1 MNSGKGLG
9 PWALALGGAWALA
22 LAWVFIGVGCQSMW
36 LLFLCSASLRLPSQ
50 PLVPTQQHGC
60 HPPPHTC
67 SALYV
72 MLLGAHCLGGLG
84 SCVGEGVGARR
95 AVGASS
101 APPPSSAQP
110 MSALLPSFVPFLV
123 PSATWKRCPC
133 NCEESGRWVVCGE
146 RGWGQGQV
154 WVGCFRWGFPLHP
167 PPTNPAHALPR
178 LPQSTPVVPVSLSRN
193 LHFILTWW
201 RPFP

>member
-50 PLVPTQQHGC
+50 TRVPTQQHGC

-101 APPPSSAQP
+101 APPPLLRPANECFAAELCSFPCPVRYMEA
-110 MSALLPSFVPFLV
+110 MSV
-123 PSATWKRCPC
+123 
-133 NCEESGRWVVCGE
+133 
-146 RGWGQGQV
+146 
-154 WVGCFRWGFPLHP
+154 
-167 PPTNPAHALPR
+167 
-178 LPQSTPVVPVSLSRN
+178 
-193 LHFILTWW
+193 
-201 RPFP
+201 